1 METILEHGWKEKS
14 VKLPNLN
21 VMFLKS
27 NQDIA
32 LQSHRILKMFVWWG
46 WGWGWGGGAGT
57 FLSPYQRL
65 KNLVTLWSIIFARF
79 GHITFKNCKF
89 SNFKVLFPAVS
100 MDFWSL
106 SKLKNTAEGSINTSC
121 KK

>member
-21 VMFLKS
+21 AMFLKS

-32 LQSHRILKMFVWWG
+32 LRSHRILKIFVWWG
-46 WGWGWGGGAGT
+46 WGGGGART
-57 FLSPYQRL
+57 FLSPYQHL
-65 KNLVTLWSIIFARF
+65 QNLATLWCNIFAHF
-79 GHITFKNCKF
+79 GHITFKLCKF

-106 SKLKNTAEGSINTSC
+106 YSRRVC
-121 KK
+121 

>member
-32 LQSHRILKMFVWWG
+32 LQSHRILKMFVWW
-46 WGWGWGGGAGT
+46 
-57 FLSPYQRL
+57 
-65 KNLVTLWSIIFARF
+65 
-79 GHITFKNCKF
+79 
-89 SNFKVLFPAVS
+89 
-100 MDFWSL
+100 
-106 SKLKNTAEGSINTSC
+106 E
-121 KK
+121 